1 MKTHFGILVVAV
13 LLAGV
18 APKLAAE
25 QKAAP
30 RAAARVVNLTG
41 SDDMRYTPNTIQA
54 KPGERLRIVLKSVSK
69 MPKLA
74 MAHNFVMLKPGF
86 DYAKFANASAMARP
100 TFIAPKLKDQ
110 VLVAS
115 GVAGGGETVT
125 VEFTAPTKPGKYMFM
140 CTFPGHFAAGMTG
153 TLIVK

>member
-1 MKTHFGILVVAV
+1 MKYTFATLAVAV
-13 LLAGV
+13 LLAGA

-30 RAAARVVNLTG
+30 KAPRVITLTG
-41 SDDMRYTPNTIQA
+41 TDNMRYTPSTIEA
-54 KPGERLRIVLKSVSK
+54 KPGERIRIVLKTVSK
-69 MPKLA
+69 MPKIA

-115 GVAGGGETVT
+115 GLAGGGETVT
-125 VEFTAPTKPGKYMFM
+125 VEFTAPAKAGKYMFM
-140 CTFPGHFAAGMTG
+140 CTFPGHFSAGMTG
-153 TLIVK
+153 TLVVK